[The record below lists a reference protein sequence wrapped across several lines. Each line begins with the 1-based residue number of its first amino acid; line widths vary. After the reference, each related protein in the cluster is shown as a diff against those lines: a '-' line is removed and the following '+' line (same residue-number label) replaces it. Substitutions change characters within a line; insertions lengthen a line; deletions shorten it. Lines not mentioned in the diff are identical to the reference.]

1 MGSCLKK
8 SKQGKKRKCLAKK
21 TTTEGFGAT
30 EKLPPSTKFF
40 YRNASWHTIGSKTL
54 ALEKKTL
61 NRENINSLVKF
72 ETATLW

>member
-21 TTTEGFGAT
+21 KLKGLGQQKNYRHPPILFTEMHPGT
-30 EKLPPSTKFF
+30 Q
-40 YRNASWHTIGSKTL
+40 L
-54 ALEKKTL
+54 AAKHWLWKKTL